1 VALAAVTSGGSR
13 YRPFV
18 LFEPVFEA
26 LNARDVRFLVA
37 GGVAVVLHGH
47 LIAMKSRTGR
57 EKDIADVEALRAIGD
72 LEADD
77 DG

>member
-1 VALAAVTSGGSR
+1 
-13 YRPFV
+13 
-18 LFEPVFEA
+18 
-26 LNARDVRFLVA
+26 
-37 GGVAVVLHGH
+37 
-47 LIAMKSRTGR
+47 MKSGTGR